1 LESGR
6 EMEVRCAEARLG
18 ELRAALKE
26 RCAEAAR
33 WRGEIRTAQAAQAET
48 ERKGRETRV
57 ALEGELERVRA
68 DLVVAR
74 AESGRMVGDVETL
87 RGELAALHQHAQK
100 EGTGLKMDEIE
111 ANIATGMEGVGVK
124 VSAVAHRLVLGGQ
137 AVRAGD
143 HPSLEVEVQSS
154 KAVERNQEQ
163 WKQDVSER
171 RAPPT
176 AQVAP
181 LMLPLEQTSG
191 ALRSEFGMRRAVGA
205 NPGDGRS
212 SQFQQLRGASPWRLT
227 R

>member
-1 LESGR
+1 
-6 EMEVRCAEARLG
+6 MEVRCAEARLG

-26 RCAEAAR
+26 RCAEATR
-33 WRGEIRTAQAAQAET
+33 WRGEIRAAQAAQAET

-74 AESGRMVGDVETL
+74 AESGKMVGDVETL

-100 EGTGLKMDEIE
+100 QGTGIKMDEIE
-111 ANIATGMEGVGVK
+111 ANVATGMDGVGVK
-124 VSAVAHRLVLGGQ
+124 VSAVAHRLVLGGRS
-137 AVRAGD
+137 AERAGD
-143 HPSLEVEVQSS
+143 HPSLEVAVQSS

-163 WKQDVSER
+163 WKQDVSGR
-171 RAPPT
+171 PALPT

-191 ALRSEFGMRRAVGA
+191 ALRAEFGMWRAMGA
-205 NPGDGRS
+205 NSGDGRS
-212 SQFQQLRGASPWRLT
+212 SQFQQLRGASRWRLT